1 MQPGDRLPDLAL
13 PGTGG
18 REVSLRSLVGKP
30 LVLYFY
36 PRDATPGCTQ
46 QARDFAALH
55 GAFSDAGVRVIG
67 VSRDTVGSHE
77 RFRDRQS
84 LPFELLS
91 DRDEVLCR
99 TFDVL
104 KEKSMYGRK
113 VIGIERSTFLFDA
126 SGTLVQAWRKVKV
139 PGHAQAVLDAART
152 LA

>member
-18 REVSLRSLVGKP
+18 REVPLRSFVGKP
-30 LVLYFY
+30 VVLYFY

-55 GAFSDAGVRVIG
+55 EAFSDAGVQVIG
-67 VSRDTVGSHE
+67 ISRDTVGSHE
-77 RFRDRQS
+77 RFREKQS

-99 TFDVL
+99 AFDVL

-139 PGHAQAVLDAART
+139 SGHAQAVFDAARA